1 MRRLSS
7 YEDPENLLEKEPF
20 FRMLMEMGLMPQ
32 KVGEREFG
40 KMEVGA
46 SGPKL
51 PSVSS
56 LAFSL
61 KIPYEVD
68 GVGAR
73 NLTAG

>member
-1 MRRLSS
+1 
-7 YEDPENLLEKEPF
+7 
-20 FRMLMEMGLMPQ
+20 MLTEMGLMPQ
-32 KVGEREFG
+32 KVGEREFA

-56 LAFSL
+56 LALSL

-68 GVGAR
+68 EVGAR
-73 NLTAG
+73 NVTAG